1 MRVRRKPNRA
11 LVTWKAAPLAASY
24 IVSVSDTNGGLI
36 ALFPLPRQKRVVVPH
51 VGKKMGLT
59 VRVVGV
65 SRAGRHGPAATVRL
79 KAPAKK
85 KARPRKHK

>member
-1 MRVRRKPNRA
+1 VRVRRRANSA
-11 LVTWKAAPLAASY
+11 LVTWKAAPLALTY
-24 IVSVSDTNGGLI
+24 IVSVKDTNGGRI
-36 ALFPLPRQKRVVVPH
+36 ALFPNRGAKRVIVPR

-65 SRAGRHGPAATVRL
+65 SRAGRHGPAATVKL